1 MKATTLAF
9 YGCALGLL
17 GLGLREWL
25 LGYEENR
32 CSMTYMFEYPEY
44 RVSEKMNAC
53 LYCISFIFYLPVHFG
68 QWALLAPSTF
78 EFWFYVVC

>member
-9 YGCALGLL
+9 FGCALGVL
-17 GLGLREWL
+17 GMGLRELL

-44 RVSEKMNAC
+44 RVSKEHI
-53 LYCISFIFYLPVHFG
+53 LIYQLPFN
-68 QWALLAPSTF
+68 
-78 EFWFYVVC
+78 EE